1 MQKNEFDRQVIAP
14 AIGISRVNL
23 TRRDVEAVNYYRW
36 GDYTEQLRDE
46 VDYRKRIETI
56 FTDIHL
62 SDADNAD
69 LQPEALM
76 NMYLGGV
83 DTVSKIFWAE
93 CRDTHEV
100 IWVRVDV
107 RIAKQ
112 TQTGNLVAFFSN
124 WDVTRERNLNQMM
137 ELVIQF
143 DYDYVKYISSRTGYF
158 EVIVAEENVYLF
170 PDRQGRDY
178 DDEIRRYLTQIAVT
192 DQLEEDIRAMQLP
205 AILAHL
211 EKEQLYMYEID
222 IREPDGSVRRKMFR
236 YAYMNREMGTI
247 IKSCTDI
254 EDIVNEE
261 KKKQEQLELALEAA
275 ERANGAKSE
284 FLAHMSH
291 DIRTPMNAIIGV
303 TAIAKEECK
312 DETILEYLDKIDGAS
327 KFLLGLINDIL
338 DISKIESG
346 NLKLKPQVFHRE
358 DFDHAIDTTI
368 RPLMKKKNLE
378 FRYNMNCGV
387 DCIYVD
393 IVRFKQIFFNILS
406 NAAKFTPEGG
416 IVDFAAEHLRSG
428 KDEQWVRFFI
438 RDTGIGMS
446 EEFVKHAFEPFEQE
460 QNREIAQQWQGTGL
474 GLPIVKKLVTLM
486 EGEISINSEIGKGT
500 EVVIDLPLTLAEKDM
515 LDERWGKEQAV
526 DGLKSKRVLVVED
539 NEINTFVARR
549 ILESRGICVEHA
561 ENGRE
566 AVEAFARSEK
576 GHFDLILMDVRMPVM
591 NGLDA
596 TREIRKMSRP
606 DALQIPIIAM
616 SANAYDEDM
625 QMSIAAGMN
634 AHLAKPIEPVL
645 LLKTIENYVIK

>member
-36 GDYTEQLRDE
+36 GDYTEQLKDE

-170 PDRQGRDY
+170 PDRQGKDY

-192 DQLEEDIRAMQLP
+192 DRLEEDIQAMQLP

-211 EKEQLYMYEID
+211 EKEQLYIYEID

-346 NLKLKPQVFHRE
+346 NLKLKPQVFYRE
-358 DFDHAIDTTI
+358 EFDHAIDTTI
-368 RPLMKKKNLE
+368 RPLMKKKNLK

-387 DCIYVD
+387 ECIYVD
-393 IVRFKQIFFNILS
+393 IVRFKQIFFNVLS
-406 NAAKFTPEGG
+406 NAAKYTPEGG
-416 IVDFAAEHLRSG
+416 VVDFTAEHLRSG
-428 KDEQWVRFFI
+428 KDEHWVRFFI

-446 EEFVKHAFEPFEQE
+446 EEFAKHAFEPFEQE

-474 GLPIVKKLVTLM
+474 GLPIVKKLVNLM
-486 EGEISINSEIGKGT
+486 EGEISINSQIGKGT
-500 EVVIDLPLTLAEKDM
+500 EVIIDLPLTLAEKDM
-515 LDERWGKEQAV
+515 MDEKWGKEQAV
-526 DGLKSKRVLVVED
+526 DGLKGKRVLVVED
-539 NEINTFVARR
+539 NDINTFVARR

-576 GHFDLILMDVRMPVM
+576 GYYDLILMDVRMPIM

-596 TREIRKMSRP
+596 TREIRKLSRP
-606 DALQIPIIAM
+606 DALQVPIVAM